1 MPRRLRIELVGG
13 LDHFTNRGV
22 DQLHRPLPR
31 IRVPLES
38 RQRSDELKRNSALGA
53 GLPTPPLG
61 WTAGPIAPKSHDFGD
76 ETARKDSSGGTP
88 IRRVKLRPPFERR
101 LFMAGDS
108 IAKRVESI
116 ERQIADLKVQLA
128 QVIAQDSNGKTV
140 KDRVPER
147 YWQDR
152 AVRLS
157 RVQIL
162 KPIDSTAAVS
172 ADRGQP

>member
-1 MPRRLRIELVGG
+1 
-13 LDHFTNRGV
+13 
-22 DQLHRPLPR
+22 
-31 IRVPLES
+31 
-38 RQRSDELKRNSALGA
+38 
-53 GLPTPPLG
+53 
-61 WTAGPIAPKSHDFGD
+61 
-76 ETARKDSSGGTP
+76 
-88 IRRVKLRPPFERR
+88 
-101 LFMAGDS
+101 MAGDS

-140 KDRVPER
+140 KDRVPEQ

-152 AVRLS
+152 AARLR

>member
-1 MPRRLRIELVGG
+1 
-13 LDHFTNRGV
+13 
-22 DQLHRPLPR
+22 
-31 IRVPLES
+31 
-38 RQRSDELKRNSALGA
+38 
-53 GLPTPPLG
+53 
-61 WTAGPIAPKSHDFGD
+61 
-76 ETARKDSSGGTP
+76 
-88 IRRVKLRPPFERR
+88 
-101 LFMAGDS
+101 MAGDS

-128 QVIAQDSNGKTV
+128 QVIANDSNGKTV
-140 KDRVPER
+140 KDRVPEQ

-152 AVRLS
+152 AARLS

>member
-1 MPRRLRIELVGG
+1 
-13 LDHFTNRGV
+13 
-22 DQLHRPLPR
+22 
-31 IRVPLES
+31 
-38 RQRSDELKRNSALGA
+38 
-53 GLPTPPLG
+53 
-61 WTAGPIAPKSHDFGD
+61 
-76 ETARKDSSGGTP
+76 
-88 IRRVKLRPPFERR
+88 
-101 LFMAGDS
+101 MAGDS

-140 KDRVPER
+140 KDRVPEQ

-152 AVRLS
+152 AARLS

-162 KPIDSTAAVS
+162 KPMDSTAAVS

>member
-1 MPRRLRIELVGG
+1 
-13 LDHFTNRGV
+13 
-22 DQLHRPLPR
+22 
-31 IRVPLES
+31 
-38 RQRSDELKRNSALGA
+38 
-53 GLPTPPLG
+53 
-61 WTAGPIAPKSHDFGD
+61 
-76 ETARKDSSGGTP
+76 
-88 IRRVKLRPPFERR
+88 
-101 LFMAGDS
+101 MAGDS

-140 KDRVPER
+140 KDRVPEQ

-152 AVRLS
+152 AARLS